1 MLIVNNK
8 ALKITNKWLNPVAGS
23 GPTPPGPTPPG
34 PTPTLPAYTLRLKYN
49 TGVVPTLVNNKGTL
63 TQVSSSPNI
72 WDWTYENADWHGEV
86 IAGSIVPNMSINVGW
101 NSETST
107 YYNNEH
113 DTVIEVI
120 SGNTT
125 GVTNMGYLFAYNTN
139 ITTLP
144 LLDTSTVTNMESF
157 VMHCARLEYLPLFD
171 THNVT
176 SFFQFTASLRYY
188 RDIDTIDPSTV
199 NIKYCSN
206 KLKSIPNFDIS
217 SIGYNTTS
225 GNIAPYFSG
234 MWINT
239 PWMED
244 AQSLQ
249 TMFDKLYARFPTYDS
264 DALDSVAPFWWCGY
278 YTTYNQGTT
287 TPVYPNAQVQA
298 VVESIPATWKKYH
311 D

>member
-1 MLIVNNK
+1 MLVINNK
-8 ALKITNKWLNPVAGS
+8 ALKITNKWLNPIAG
-23 GPTPPGPTPPG
+23 GGGPTPPG

-49 TGVVPTLVNNKGTL
+49 DGVVPTLVNNKGTL

-72 WDWTYENADWHGEV
+72 WDWTYENSDWSGSDIV
-86 IAGSIVPNMSINVGW
+86 TGSIVPNMSITIGW
-101 NSETST
+101 NSETRT
-107 YYNNEH
+107 YTNNEH
-113 DTVIEVI
+113 DIAIEVLG
-120 SGNTT
+120 GNTT
-125 GVTNMGYLFAYNTN
+125 GVTNMRYLFALNTN

-144 LLDTSTVTNMESF
+144 LLDTSTVTNMEGF
-157 VMHCARLEYLPLFD
+157 VMHCARLETLPLFD

-176 SFFQFTASLRYY
+176 TFRWFTAINSYLV
-188 RDIDTIDPSTV
+188 DIDTVDYSTT

-217 SIGYNTTS
+217 SIGYTTTS
-225 GNIAPYFSG
+225 GNINPNFDG

-264 DALDSVAPFWWCGY
+264 DAIDGVAPFWWCGY
-278 YTTYNQGTT
+278 YGSDN
-287 TPVYPNAQVQA
+287 PVYPNAQVQA

-311 D
+311 S